1 MRGFDPPTPRPP
13 DADCNRTALP
23 AEFAAAKI
31 INFNFRAIGFCVFQN
46 KNKMPLIYS
55 FIRVIKLFN
64 YFCNHRNTTKHD
76 IRR

>member
-1 MRGFDPPTPRPP
+1 
-13 DADCNRTALP
+13 
-23 AEFAAAKI
+23 
-31 INFNFRAIGFCVFQN
+31 
-46 KNKMPLIYS
+46 MPLIYS